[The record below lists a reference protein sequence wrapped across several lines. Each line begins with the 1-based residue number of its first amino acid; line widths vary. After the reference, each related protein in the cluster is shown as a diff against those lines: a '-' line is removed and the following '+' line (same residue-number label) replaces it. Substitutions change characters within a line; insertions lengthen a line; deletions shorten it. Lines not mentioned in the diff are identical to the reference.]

1 MENYNSK
8 IKSNNTNQGDETM
21 KAKSINVQIVK
32 NLGNY
37 ETVRLGGEWELN
49 GEDLQ
54 DAIRAAVEELE
65 QAWSKPKTAP
75 QSEPSPE
82 NVETPAPVEKT
93 PQSAENGKKLVR
105 FKEDAAILQAIVR
118 RLQKCKTVTLETVC
132 EHYELDEDAQK
143 CVEAAIKL
151 RG

>member
-1 MENYNSK
+1 MSMN
-8 IKSNNTNQGDETM
+8 
-21 KAKSINVQIVK
+21 AKTINVQIVK

-37 ETVRLGGEWELN
+37 ETIRLGGEWELN
-49 GEDLQ
+49 GENLQ

-105 FKEDAAILQAIVR
+105 FKEEAKILQAIVKR
-118 RLQKCKTVTLETVC
+118 VQEDKSVTLETVC
-132 EHYELDEDAQK
+132 KHYELDGEAQK

>member
-1 MENYNSK
+1 
-8 IKSNNTNQGDETM
+8 M
-21 KAKSINVQIVK
+21 KAKTINVQIVK

-37 ETVRLGGEWELN
+37 ETIRIGGEWELN
-49 GEDLQ
+49 GENLQ

-65 QAWSKPKTAP
+65 QAWSKPKSAP
-75 QSEPSPE
+75 QSAPNPE
-82 NVETPAPVEKT
+82 TVETPAPVEKT
-93 PQSAENGKKLVR
+93 PQIAKNGKKLVR
-105 FKEDAAILQAIVR
+105 FKEEAATLRAIVKR
-118 RLQKCKTVTLETVC
+118 VQEDKAVTLETVC

>member
-1 MENYNSK
+1 
-8 IKSNNTNQGDETM
+8 M

-37 ETVRLGGEWELN
+37 ETIRLGGEWELN
-49 GEDLQ
+49 GENLQ

-65 QAWSKPKTAP
+65 QAWSKPESAP
-75 QSEPSPE
+75 QSAQNPE

-93 PQSAENGKKLVR
+93 PQIAENGKKLVR
-105 FKEDAAILQAIVR
+105 FKEEAKLLQAIVKR
-118 RLQKCKTVTLETVC
+118 VQDDKAVTLETVC
-132 EHYELDEDAQK
+132 EHYELDDDALK
-143 CVEAAIKL
+143 CVQAAIKL

>member
-1 MENYNSK
+1 
-8 IKSNNTNQGDETM
+8 M

-37 ETVRLGGEWELN
+37 ETIRLGGEWELN
-49 GEDLQ
+49 GENLQ

-65 QAWSKPKTAP
+65 QAWSKPKSAP
-75 QSEPSPE
+75 PSAPNTE
-82 NVETPAPVEKT
+82 NVETPAQEEKT
-93 PQSAENGKKLVR
+93 PQNAENGKTLVR
-105 FKEDAAILQAIVR
+105 FKEEAKILQAIVNR
-118 RLQKCKTVTLETVC
+118 IGKDKSVTLETVC
-132 EHYELDEDAQK
+132 EHYELDEDAKK

>member
-1 MENYNSK
+1 
-8 IKSNNTNQGDETM
+8 M
-21 KAKSINVQIVK
+21 KAKTINVQIVK

-37 ETVRLGGEWELN
+37 ETIRLGGEWELN

-65 QAWSKPKTAP
+65 QAWSKPKSAP
-75 QSEPSPE
+75 QSAPTPE
-82 NVETPAPVEKT
+82 TVETPTQEQKT
-93 PQSAENGKKLVR
+93 PQIAENSKKLVR
-105 FKEDAAILQAIVR
+105 FKEEAKILQAIVKR
-118 RLQKCKTVTLETVC
+118 VQEDKAVTLETVC

>member
-1 MENYNSK
+1 
-8 IKSNNTNQGDETM
+8 M

-37 ETVRLGGEWELN
+37 EAIRLGGEWELN
-49 GEDLQ
+49 GENLQ

-65 QAWSKPKTAP
+65 NAWRNPAKPDMSAAQDEQKRSTTSVTP
-75 QSEPSPE
+75 QT
-82 NVETPAPVEKT
+82 VETNTAEEKT
-93 PQSAENGKKLVR
+93 PQNGNSGKNSRELCRYKEESAL
-105 FKEDAAILQAIVR
+105 LQKIVK
-118 RLQKCKTVTLETVC
+118 RLQKVPTLTIDDVETY
-132 EHYELDEDAQK
+132 YELDEDAKK

>member
-1 MENYNSK
+1 
-8 IKSNNTNQGDETM
+8 M

-37 ETVRLGGEWELN
+37 ETIRLGGEWELN
-49 GEDLQ
+49 GENLQ

-65 QAWSKPKTAP
+65 QAWSKPKADP
-75 QSEPSPE
+75 QSAPNTE
-82 NVETPAPVEKT
+82 NVEKPTQAEKT
-93 PQSAENGKKLVR
+93 PQIAENSKKIVR
-105 FKEDAAILQAIVR
+105 FKEDAKLLQAIVKR
-118 RLQKCKTVTLETVC
+118 VQADKSVTLETVY

>member
-1 MENYNSK
+1 
-8 IKSNNTNQGDETM
+8 M

-37 ETVRLGGEWELN
+37 ETIRIGGEWELN
-49 GEDLQ
+49 GENLQ

-65 QAWSKPKTAP
+65 QAWSKPKSAP
-75 QSEPSPE
+75 QSAPSPE
-82 NVETPAPVEKT
+82 NVETPAQAEKT
-93 PQSAENGKKLVR
+93 PQIAENGKKLVR
-105 FKEDAAILQAIVR
+105 FKEEAAILQAIVK
-118 RLQKCKTVTLETVC
+118 RLHSDKAVTIETVS

>member
-1 MENYNSK
+1 
-8 IKSNNTNQGDETM
+8 M
-21 KAKSINVQIVK
+21 KAKTINVQIVK

-37 ETVRLGGEWELN
+37 ETIRLGGEWELN

-65 QAWSKPKTAP
+65 QAWSKPESATQSAP
-75 QSEPSPE
+75 NPE

-105 FKEDAAILQAIVR
+105 FKEEAKLLQAIVKR
-118 RLQKCKTVTLETVC
+118 VQEDSKVTLETVC
-132 EHYELDEDAQK
+132 EHYELDDDAVK

>member
-1 MENYNSK
+1 
-8 IKSNNTNQGDETM
+8 M

-37 ETVRLGGEWELN
+37 ETIRLGGEWELN
-49 GEDLQ
+49 GENLQ

-65 QAWSKPKTAP
+65 QAWSKPKSATQSAP
-75 QSEPSPE
+75 NPAE
-82 NVETPAPVEKT
+82 VETRAPVEKT
-93 PQSAENGKKLVR
+93 PQNEENGKKLVR
-105 FKEDAAILQAIVR
+105 FKEDAKLLQAIVKR
-118 RLQKCKTVTLETVC
+118 VQEDKTVTLETVC
-132 EHYELDEDAQK
+132 EHYELDDDAIK

>member
-1 MENYNSK
+1 
-8 IKSNNTNQGDETM
+8 M

-37 ETVRLGGEWELN
+37 ETIRLGGEWELN
-49 GEDLQ
+49 GENLQ
-54 DAIRAAVEELE
+54 DAIRAAVDELE
-65 QAWSKPKTAP
+65 QAWSNPKSAP
-75 QSEPSPE
+75 QSAQNPE

-93 PQSAENGKKLVR
+93 PQNAENGKKLVR
-105 FKEDAAILQAIVR
+105 FKEEAKILQAIVKR
-118 RLQKCKTVTLETVC
+118 VQDDKTVTLETVC
-132 EHYELDEDAQK
+132 EHYELDDDAMK

>member
-1 MENYNSK
+1 
-8 IKSNNTNQGDETM
+8 M

-37 ETVRLGGEWELN
+37 ETIRIGGEWELN
-49 GEDLQ
+49 GENLQ

-65 QAWSKPKTAP
+65 QAWRKPKADPRSAP
-75 QSEPSPE
+75 NTER
-82 NVETPAPVEKT
+82 VETPAPEEKT
-93 PQSAENGKKLVR
+93 PQTKENGKKLVR
-105 FKEDAAILQAIVR
+105 FKEESKILQAIVTR
-118 RLQKCKTVTLETVC
+118 VQKDKSVTLETVC
-132 EHYELDEDAQK
+132 EHYDLDEDAQK